1 MNGVI
6 VFLFWAFAVVG
17 FVAIAL
23 IIVMI
28 PLAVNHRRRVKKA
41 AKERSIDEIYQTLT
55 IGDLLAAPE
64 LEQPMREWL
73 QRRASAWLQAQV
85 KGPGKSEEPTLEPA
99 QEKSHSNLQK
109 TQNMSASEVSGNEEP
124 KQRDIERELEDQKIA
139 TERDQDGE
147 VRGAEGPGNLSIPP
161 GSTTV
166 ARLVMRGVRKPN
178 LSLEVGT
185 GARHPC
191 APGQC
196 LPMTIGNMALLHLPA
211 C

>member
-73 QRRASAWLQAQV
+73 QLRSKDRERAKSRHWSQHKKSRIVIFRRRRTCRLL
-85 KGPGKSEEPTLEPA
+85 KC
-99 QEKSHSNLQK
+99 QEMRNRS
-109 TQNMSASEVSGNEEP
+109 
-124 KQRDIERELEDQKIA
+124 
-139 TERDQDGE
+139 
-147 VRGAEGPGNLSIPP
+147 RGILN
-161 GSTTV
+161 GS
-166 ARLVMRGVRKPN
+166 
-178 LSLEVGT
+178 
-185 GARHPC
+185 
-191 APGQC
+191 
-196 LPMTIGNMALLHLPA
+196 
-211 C
+211 